1 MFGLS
6 VQNIEQSAEL
16 LNARARRNPQVEL
29 DTYGTMTF
37 HHNFTNF
44 HS

>member
-29 DTYGTMTF
+29 DTYGTITLAILQ
-37 HHNFTNF
+37 
-44 HS
+44 